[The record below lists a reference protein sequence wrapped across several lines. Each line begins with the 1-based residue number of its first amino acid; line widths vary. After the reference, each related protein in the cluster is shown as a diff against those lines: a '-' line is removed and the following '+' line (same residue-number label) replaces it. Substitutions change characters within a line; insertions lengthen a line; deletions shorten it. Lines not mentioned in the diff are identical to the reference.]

1 LSFRTVFNRVQTR
14 CRKGRSVTDGLA
26 RWEGGFSE
34 TELYD
39 YAGSSDDAAVALLP
53 IAWCLALE
61 RAPHEG
67 TRKTGEYDLSG
78 AGGIFQIGI
87 AAVVRPR
94 IEEFLQQDRSYR
106 EVMAGLV
113 MRTVQQHLRVA
124 WKRFSTPRGKDV
136 SVLIA
141 DTEAWSRNNGFRPGR
156 TASRLSV
163 AIDWLSQLR
172 LTSADG
178 LTKSGK
184 QTLKRSLDVLE
195 SS

>member
-1 LSFRTVFNRVQTR
+1 M
-14 CRKGRSVTDGLA
+14 DGLA
-26 RWEGGFSE
+26 RWEGGLSE
-34 TELYD
+34 CELYD

-61 RAPHEG
+61 RAPQEG
-67 TRKTGEYDLSG
+67 IGKTGSYDLSG
-78 AGGIFQIGI
+78 AGGIYQIGI
-87 AAVVRPR
+87 SAVVRPK

-106 EVMAGLV
+106 DVMAELV

-124 WKRFSTPRGKDV
+124 YKRFSTPRGKDV

-141 DTEAWSRNNGFRPGR
+141 DTEAWSRNRRFRPGR

-178 LTKSGK
+178 LTKTGER
-184 QTLKRSLDVLE
+184 TLRRSLDMLE
-195 SS
+195 NS